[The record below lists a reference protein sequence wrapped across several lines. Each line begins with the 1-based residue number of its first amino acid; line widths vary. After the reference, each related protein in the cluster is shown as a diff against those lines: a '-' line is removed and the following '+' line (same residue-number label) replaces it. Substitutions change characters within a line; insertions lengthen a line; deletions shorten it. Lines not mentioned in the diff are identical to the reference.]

1 MKKLLIPL
9 FAILALA
16 FVSVQSFAAG
26 PWKGRV
32 IDAET
37 KEPLEG
43 AVVLAIWDRAYRTPN
58 GDSSYFYNSKEVL
71 TDKDGRFEIPSYRP
85 MNFFPIISYIRGP
98 YFTIFKPGYGNF
110 PEHRVGPPRGLSTD
124 AIEEFFLRETGKPGE
139 IGWDYDREEKI
150 KVIFGIVE
158 LPKLK
163 TRKERLL
170 TIRSIPPSI
179 PNDKMP
185 RLLESMNKERV
196 DLGLQPSHM
205 KRGAR

>member
-9 FAILALA
+9 ITILVLVFASAI
-16 FVSVQSFAAG
+16 SFAAG
-26 PWKGRV
+26 PWKGKV

-43 AVVLAIWDRAYRTPN
+43 AVVLAIWDRAYRTPT

-71 TDKDGRFEIPSYRP
+71 TDKDGRFEIPSYAP
-85 MNFFPIISYIRGP
+85 INFLPIISYIRGP

-110 PEHRVGPPRGLSTD
+110 PEHRVGPPMDLSTD
-124 AIEEFFLRETGKPGE
+124 AIEEFFLRETGKSGE
-139 IGWDYDREEKI
+139 IDWDYDRQEKF
-150 KVIFGIVE
+150 KVTFGVVE

-170 TIRSIPPSI
+170 TIGSIPPFI
-179 PNDKMP
+179 PNDKMTK
-185 RLLESMNKERV
+185 LLELMNKERI
-196 DLGLQPSHM
+196 DLGLQPSNV
-205 KRGAR
+205 KRGVR